1 MDTIQDIVNKL
12 LKAKEDY
19 YNSEPSMTDEEF
31 DNLEDELR
39 SLDSENVYFSIVGT
53 NIKGSN
59 KIKHSTPMLSCGKA
73 KTVPEVLD
81 WLKKLGITKEE
92 LIIMPKID
100 GLSAS
105 IKYVN
110 GSISYISTRGD
121 GKIGQDITH
130 LKESLNIP
138 KLLSN
143 ISCEVRGEIYL
154 PKDTTLETNGKPLR
168 NIAAGIVNR
177 KGISEEANNLH
188 FITYYLDYK
197 ENRLFSDD
205 LKTLYDFGFEVVN
218 YTILDS
224 NEKDLQTFY
233 DQYLSIKREEFN
245 FETDGLV
252 IQVNNKELYNEIDS
266 KYTIDHHHY
275 YNIALKPT
283 PKGMETILREIDW
296 DVSKQGNIIPVAIFD
311 PVVIGSSTISRATLN
326 NFENIEKND
335 IRIGSILY
343 IELANEIIPYLNRV
357 VKKNIESDKIIMTKC
372 PSCGSILVRNGVHL
386 QCRNVNCRDKNIK
399 LITSYCQA
407 CEMDGVSS
415 STIATLYDYGF
426 IQSVKDLYSLSQK
439 KTTLRALDGFGP
451 TKIKNLIEQIE
462 KSRNQTIVQF
472 IARLGIDSVGE
483 RAVSNA
489 GIKTRDDFFN
499 LRSSNK
505 VVVNSIVKFRDEN
518 YEYIKELMTM
528 INPTDIIEKTS
539 KGKVAMT
546 GSGPKGRKELI
557 NDLEAMGYEYT
568 ESINK
573 DCSFLLCEDPNS
585 GSSKLVKASK
595 IGIKLMKYSEFFKK

>member
-1 MDTIQDIVNKL
+1 MSIVQEIVSKL

-39 SLDSENVYFSIVGT
+39 SLDPENVYFSIVGT
-53 NIKGSN
+53 NVKGAN
-59 KIKHSTPMLSCGKA
+59 KIKHYTPMLSCGKA
-73 KTVPEVLD
+73 KTVSEVLD
-81 WLKKLGITKEE
+81 WLKKLNIKEKE
-92 LIIMPKID
+92 LIVMPKID

-110 GSISYISTRGD
+110 GSIAYIATRGD
-121 GKIGQDITH
+121 GKVGQDITH
-130 LKESLNIP
+130 LKDSLNIP

-177 KGISEEANNLH
+177 KGASEEAKHLR
-188 FITYYLDYK
+188 FIAYYLEYK
-197 ENRLFSDD
+197 ENKLFSED
-205 LKTLYDFGFEVVN
+205 LKTLKDLSFEVVD
-218 YTILDS
+218 YSILDS
-224 NEKDLQTFY
+224 NEQALQNFY
-233 DQYLSIKREEFN
+233 DQYLSIKREEWN
-245 FETDGLV
+245 FQTDGLV
-252 IQVNNKELYNEIDS
+252 IQVNNKELYQEIDS

-275 YNIALKPT
+275 YNIALKP
-283 PKGMETILREIDW
+283 PSAGKETILREIDW
-296 DVSKQGNIIPVAIFD
+296 EVSKQGNIIPVAIFD

-326 NFENIEKND
+326 NFANIEQND
-335 IRIGSILY
+335 LRIGSILY

-357 VKKNIESDKIIMTKC
+357 VKKNTESDKIIMTKC
-372 PSCGSILVRNGVHL
+372 PSCDSILVRNGVHL
-386 QCRNVNCRDKNIK
+386 QCRNVNCREKNIK

-407 CEMDGVSS
+407 CEMDGISI
-415 STIATLYDYGF
+415 STIATLYDHGF
-426 IQSVKDLYSLSQK
+426 IHSVKDLYLLSQK
-439 KTTLRALDGFGP
+439 KTTLRTLEGFGP
-451 TKIKNLIEQIE
+451 TKIKNLLEQIE
-462 KSRNQTIVQF
+462 KSKNQTIVQF

-483 RAVSNA
+483 RAVFNI
-489 GIKTRDDFFN
+489 GIKTREDFLN

-557 NDLEAMGYEYT
+557 KDLEVMGYEYT

-573 DCSFLLCEDPNS
+573 DCSILLCEDPNS

-595 IGIKLMKYSEFFKK
+595 IGIKLMKYSEFFKE